1 MAKVNSITKFD
12 NSLTEFLINIMA
24 DKYGDAKS
32 YSYRYNNLKVYME
45 PKRQDMP
52 HFYVS
57 IGISEACFSIDDGK
71 KLEGGLGNEDG
82 YVKRWADR
90 TNIHKELEAHWK
102 MLKEALQAE
111 QDDDV
116 SKKSAASVRIRR
128 AETADEDLSVDMTGT
143 GIDKTKREDLRK
155 KRHLYELRKE
165 LEKQRAQKAADND
178 KDKK

>member
-1 MAKVNSITKFD
+1 MAKANSISKFD

-52 HFYVS
+52 HFFVS

-102 MLKEALQAE
+102 IVKEKLQADQE
-111 QDDDV
+111 EDV
-116 SKKSAASVRIRR
+116 SKKSAATVRLRR
-128 AETADEDLSVDMTGT
+128 AEATDEDLNVDMTGT
-143 GIDKTKREDLRK
+143 GIDKTKREELQRKRTLAGFRDTLRK
-155 KRHLYELRKE
+155 SKTTEETTKPQE
-165 LEKQRAQKAADND
+165 
-178 KDKK
+178 

>member
-1 MAKVNSITKFD
+1 MAKANSISKFD

-71 KLEGGLGNEDG
+71 KIEGGLGNEDG

-102 MLKEALQAE
+102 IVKEKLQADQE
-111 QDDDV
+111 EDV
-116 SKKSAASVRIRR
+116 SKKSAATVRLRR
-128 AETADEDLSVDMTGT
+128 AESTDEDLNVDMTGT
-143 GIDKTKREDLRK
+143 GIDKTKREELQRK
-155 KRHLYELRKE
+155 RTLAGFR
-165 LEKQRAQKAADND
+165 DTI
-178 KDKK
+178 KKKTQTTQETTKPQE